1 MAAMERHFNE
11 ELTATEKSL
20 TTLQSQYERQKKA
33 LEEQFNQE
41 VAARQSQLV
50 EQIQSEEERKHE
62 AIDKLAA
69 DYKMKSDELRTEFE
83 IFEKGYKEKK

>member
-1 MAAMERHFNE
+1 MAIMERHFNE
-11 ELTATEKSL
+11 KLAATEQSL
-20 TTLQSQYERQKKA
+20 ATLESQYEKQKKT

-69 DYKMKSDELRTEFE
+69 DYKMKSDELKTEFE

>member
-11 ELTATEKSL
+11 ELAVTEQSL
-20 TTLQSQYERQKKA
+20 AALESQYEKQKKT

-62 AIDKLAA
+62 AINKLAA
-69 DYKMKSDELRTEFE
+69 DYKMKSDELKTEFE
-83 IFEKGYKEKK
+83 IFEKDYKEKK

>member
-11 ELTATEKSL
+11 KFAATERELTVI
-20 TTLQSQYERQKKA
+20 QSQYEKQKAA
-33 LEEQFNQE
+33 LEEKFNQE
-41 VAARQSQLV
+41 AAARQTQLI

-69 DYKMKSDELRTEFE
+69 DYKMKSDKLKTEFE

>member
-1 MAAMERHFNE
+1 MAIMERHFNE
-11 ELTATEKSL
+11 KLATTEQSL
-20 TTLQSQYERQKKA
+20 ATLQSQYERQKKA

-50 EQIQSEEERKHE
+50 EQIQSEEKRKHE

-69 DYKMKSDELRTEFE
+69 DYKMKSDELKTEFE
-83 IFEKGYKEKK
+83 IFEKDYKEKK

>member
-1 MAAMERHFNE
+1 MAIMERHFNE
-11 ELTATEKSL
+11 KLAATEQSL
-20 TTLQSQYERQKKA
+20 DTLQSQYERQKKT

-50 EQIQSEEERKHE
+50 EQIQFEEERKHE

-69 DYKMKSDELRTEFE
+69 DYKMKSDKLKTEFE